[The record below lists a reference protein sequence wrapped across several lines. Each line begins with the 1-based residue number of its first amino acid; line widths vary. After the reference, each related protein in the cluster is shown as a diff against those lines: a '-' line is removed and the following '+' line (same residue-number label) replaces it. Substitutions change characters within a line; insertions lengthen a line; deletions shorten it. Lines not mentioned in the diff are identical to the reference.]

1 MGISNNIYV
10 VFNVYILHLL
20 QKIIDM
26 DKKLYN
32 LAVGLFVVVVSLYIV
47 AGLIKLYITFK

>member
-1 MGISNNIYV
+1 
-10 VFNVYILHLL
+10 
-20 QKIIDM
+20 M